1 MRTRTP
7 ERFCFNWNSLLR
19 VASGLLLLAISVVF
33 IAACSGNGARGD
45 NERPRQPT
53 MMAPAVPVMVGKVSQ
68 KTIPV
73 EVRVIGNG
81 EAYSTVQVKSQVDGQ
96 VERVYFQEGQDVKK
110 GDLLFTIDRRPFEA
124 TLQQTQ
130 ANLAK
135 DTAQEK
141 NAEAQAE
148 RNEQLFREG
157 IISKDQ
163 YDQFRT
169 NADALKAAVRADQA
183 AVENAKIQLGY
194 CSVFSPLDGRTGALM
209 IHPGNVVKANDA
221 ALVVVNQISPLYV
234 DFSAPEQ
241 YLAEIRRFMAAGRLK
256 VQASVPNDPLHSEDG
271 FVSFVNNTIDA
282 NTGTVLLKGTFA
294 NPERRLWPGQFVN
307 VVLTLTSK
315 PNAVVAPSQ
324 AVQTGQQGQYAFI
337 VKDDHTVD
345 LRPVASGLTVG
356 GETVIEKGLQPG
368 ETVVTDGQL
377 MLYPGAR
384 VEVKSELSPQL
395 QR

>member
-7 ERFCFNWNSLLR
+7 ERFCFNWNS
-19 VASGLLLLAISVVF
+19 VASGLVLVAISVVF

-45 NERPRQPT
+45 NERPKQPT
-53 MMAPAVPVMVGKVSQ
+53 MMAPAVPIMVGKVSQ

-124 TLQQTQ
+124 NLQQTQ
-130 ANLAK
+130 ANVAK

-148 RNEQLFREG
+148 RNQQLFREG

-241 YLAEIRRFMAAGRLK
+241 YLAEIRRFMAADRLK

-307 VVLTLTSK
+307 VVLTLTSR

-324 AVQTGQQGQYAFI
+324 AVQTGQQGQYAFV
-337 VKDDHTVD
+337 VKDDRTVD
-345 LRPVASGLTVG
+345 LRPVVSGLTVG

-384 VEVKSELSPQL
+384 VEVKSELSH
-395 QR
+395 

>member
-1 MRTRTP
+1 M
-7 ERFCFNWNSLLR
+7 
-19 VASGLLLLAISVVF
+19 AG
-33 IAACSGNGARGD
+33 CSGDGARG
-45 NERPRQPT
+45 NPEQPKPF

-68 KTIPV
+68 ETVPV

-96 VERVYFQEGQDVKK
+96 VERVYFGEGQDVKV

-124 TLQQTQ
+124 TLRQSE
-130 ANLAK
+130 ANLAR
-135 DTAQEK
+135 DAAQER

-148 RNEQLFREG
+148 RNEQLFKEG

-169 NADALKAAVRADQA
+169 NADALRAAVRADQA

-194 CSVFSPLDGRTGALM
+194 CSVHSPLDGRTGTLM

-234 DFSAPEQ
+234 DFSVPEQ
-241 YLAEIRRFMAAGRLK
+241 YLADIKRFIAGGRLK
-256 VQASVPNDPLHSEDG
+256 VRATVPNDPLHPVDG
-271 FVSFVNNTIDA
+271 FVSFVNNTVDTT
-282 NTGTVLLKGTFA
+282 TGTILLKGTFA
-294 NPERRLWPGQFVN
+294 NPEKRLWPGQFVN
-307 VVLTLTSK
+307 VVLTLTSR

-324 AVQTGQQGQYAFI
+324 AVQTGQQGQYTFV
-337 VKDDHTVD
+337 VKGDHTVE
-345 LRPVASGLTVG
+345 LRPVAPGLTVG
-356 GETVIEKGLQPG
+356 GETVIEKGLHPG

-384 VEVKSELSPQL
+384 VEVKGGSNH
-395 QR
+395 